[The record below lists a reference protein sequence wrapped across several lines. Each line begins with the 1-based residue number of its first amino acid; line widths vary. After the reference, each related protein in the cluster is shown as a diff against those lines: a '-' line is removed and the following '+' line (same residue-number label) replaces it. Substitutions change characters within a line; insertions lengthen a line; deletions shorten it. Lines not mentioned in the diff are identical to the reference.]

1 MRRSFP
7 AALPI
12 LTLLLASAFAG
23 SAIADHDMAA
33 APATSGTPAPRRKV
47 GQIPHPVSTKVAE
60 AQQYFDQGLA
70 LCWAFN
76 HDEAIRAF
84 RQAAAL
90 DPTLAMAHWG
100 IALALGPN
108 INLPMDSANEPAA
121 LEAVR
126 KAQSLAAGA
135 SEPER
140 AYIAAL
146 AKRYGE
152 PAGADRAARDSA
164 YALAMDGVRKQYP
177 ADLDA
182 TALCAEAMMDL
193 RPWNYWQPDGSAYPG
208 VDETIAMLEGVIA
221 KNPQHIGAN
230 HLLIH
235 LYEATKPERGL
246 ASADRLSGLAPEAG
260 HLEHMPSHIYAR
272 VGRQA
277 QSAEINAKAAEIDRK
292 YIEGEHVTGVYPLMY
307 YNHNLHF
314 AAYSYASIGRYADAK
329 PFAKRVTDLSTAGV
343 DQMAMLEVFTPTTL
357 LIDIRSRRW
366 KEVQAMPEPRA
377 TMPITRT
384 LRQFGRGLASLS
396 QKMPTDA
403 RVAYLAMLEARKAVP
418 EGAMIGFNPAPRV
431 LAIPDGMLA
440 GRIAEFEGRND
451 EALTRYQTA
460 VATEDSLIYNE
471 PPDWYLHARETL
483 GGFHLRRKE
492 YTQAETVFRAD
503 LARNPEN
510 PRSLFGLAEALTG
523 AGKKDEAT
531 KVRERFQ
538 KQWAKAD
545 TKLTIADL

>member
-1 MRRSFP
+1 MRRGF
-7 AALPI
+7 AAVPF
-12 LTLLLASAFAG
+12 LTLLLAGALAGRASAQ
-23 SAIADHDMAA
+23 HDMASPA
-33 APATSGTPAPRRKV
+33 APGTPAPRLKV
-47 GQIPHPVSTKVAE
+47 GQTPHPVSTRVAE

-70 LCWAFN
+70 LCYAFN

-84 RQAAAL
+84 RRAAAL
-90 DPTLAMAHWG
+90 DSSLAMAHWG
-100 IALALGPN
+100 VAYALGPN
-108 INLPMDSANEPAA
+108 INLPMDSANEPTA

-126 KAQSLAAGA
+126 TAQSLASGA
-135 SEPER
+135 SEKEQ

-152 PAGADRAARDSA
+152 PAGANRAARDSA
-164 YALAMDGVRKQYP
+164 YALAMDALRKRYP
-177 ADLDA
+177 DDLDA
-182 TALCAEAMMDL
+182 TTMCAESMMDL

-208 VDETIAMLEGVIA
+208 VNEAIAMLEGVVA

-235 LYEATKPERGL
+235 LFETTQPERGL
-246 ASADRLSGLAPEAG
+246 ASADRLRGLAPDAG

-277 QSAEINAKAAEIDRK
+277 QSAEINVKAAEVDRK
-292 YIEGEHVTGVYPLMY
+292 YIEKEKVGGVYPLMY

-314 AAYSYASIGRYADAK
+314 AAYSFASIGRYADARAY
-329 PFAKRVTDLSTAGV
+329 AKRVTDLATAGV

-366 KEVQAMPEPRA
+366 KDVFAMPEPRA
-377 TMPITRT
+377 SMPVTRT
-384 LRQFGRGLASLS
+384 LRHFGRGLASVS
-396 QKMPTDA
+396 QNQAADA
-403 RVAYLAMLEARKAVP
+403 RAAYQAMQEARKAVP
-418 EGAMIGFNPAPRV
+418 EGAMIGFNPAPR
-431 LAIPDGMLA
+431 LLGIPDGMLA
-440 GRIAEFEGRND
+440 GRIAELEGRND
-451 EALTRYQTA
+451 EALTRFQTA
-460 VATEDSLIYNE
+460 VATEDSLIYDE

-492 YTQAETVFRAD
+492 WTQAEAVFRAD

-510 PRSLFGLAEALTG
+510 ARSLFGLAEALTG
-523 AGKKDEAT
+523 AGKKAEAEQ
-531 KVRERFQ
+531 VRARFQ
-538 KQWAKAD
+538 KQWSKAD

>member
-12 LTLLLASAFAG
+12 LTLLLAGAFAG
-23 SAIADHDMAA
+23 NAVAQHDMAT
-33 APATSGTPAPRRKV
+33 APATSGTPVPRRKV

-84 RQAAAL
+84 RHAAEL

-108 INLPMDSANEPAA
+108 INLPMDSANEPMA

-135 SEPER
+135 SEAER

-164 YALAMDGVRKQYP
+164 YALAMDAMRKQYP
-177 ADLDA
+177 GDLDA

-193 RPWNYWQPDGSAYPG
+193 RPWNYWQPDGSAHPG
-208 VDETIAMLEGVIA
+208 VEETIAMLEGVIA

-235 LYEATKPERGL
+235 LYEATHPERGL
-246 ASADRLSGLAPEAG
+246 ASADRLAGLAPDAG

-272 VGRQA
+272 LGRQLH
-277 QSAEINAKAAEIDRK
+277 SAELNVKAAEIDRK
-292 YIEGEHVTGVYPLMY
+292 YIEKEKVGGVYPLMY

-314 AAYSYASIGRYADAK
+314 AAYSYAAIGRYADAK
-329 PFAKRVTDLSTAGV
+329 PWAKRVTDHAIAGV

-366 KEVQAMPEPRA
+366 KDVLAMPEPKA
-377 TMPITRT
+377 TMPVTRT
-384 LRQFGRGLASLS
+384 LRHFGRGLASVS
-396 QKMPTDA
+396 QKKSADA
-403 RVAYLAMLEARKAVP
+403 QAAYRAMLDARKAVP
-418 EGAMIGFNPAPRV
+418 EGTMIGFNPAPR
-431 LAIPDGMLA
+431 LLSIPDGMLA
-440 GRIAEFEGRND
+440 GRIAELEGRND
-451 EALTRYQTA
+451 EALTKYQSA
-460 VATEDSLIYNE
+460 VAAEDSLIYNE

-492 YTQAETVFRAD
+492 FTQAETVFRAD
-503 LARNPEN
+503 LKRNPEN
-510 PRSLFGLAEALTG
+510 PRSLFGLAEALAG
-523 AGKKDEAT
+523 AGKKEEAT
-531 KVRERFQ
+531 QVRETF
-538 KQWAKAD
+538 KKHWNKSD
-545 TKLTIADL
+545 TKLSIADL